1 MAFIDTSSK
10 SGSNS
15 YQNGNPLYIVLLT
28 LVATLGGLLFGYDT
42 AVVNGAEKSLV
53 EFYIAR
59 ITDPAYYEY
68 AVKIITQYKILMALV
83 LFLVFGIISGQ
94 IVKLLGKKRGFIAG
108 AVILGILVIWIIG
121 FISKVIPTDPASLK
135 DSVDTIKGF
144 VIASAL
150 IGCVIGGSV
159 AGFISRALG
168 RKNGLFIAAVAFF
181 ISAIGAW
188 KPEAF
193 NVFGTLDV
201 YSFVIFRIIGGIG
214 VGLASMISPMYIA
227 EIAPA
232 KIRGKLV
239 SFNQFAIIF
248 GMLVIYFVN
257 YFIAKQGDEQW
268 LITEGWRLMFLS
280 GAIPAGIFILLL
292 FFVPE
297 TPRFLVLNGQEDKAL
312 KVLKKIAGEKE
323 AAIILE
329 EIKGTL
335 HEANAPWLSYGF
347 LIIFVGI
354 MLSVFQQFVGINV
367 VLYYAGNIFRNT
379 GASTDS
385 SLLQTIIVGAVNL
398 AFTVVAIMT
407 VDKFGRK
414 PLMIIGSIGMAVSMF
429 ALGFTFFMG
438 QTGGTLTPLQGY
450 AALAFMLLY
459 TAAFAMS
466 WGPVCWVL
474 LSEIFPNSIRAA
486 MSIAVAAQ
494 WIANWIVSLTFP
506 MMNDNVW
513 LTSQFNHGFS
523 YWIYGIMGILSA
535 IFVWKM
541 VPETK
546 GKTLESMEGLW
557 LKKK

>member
-1 MAFIDTSSK
+1 MAFIDTSTK
-10 SGSNS
+10 SGTTA
-15 YQNGNPLYIVLLT
+15 YQSGNPMYIVLLT

-59 ITDPAYYEY
+59 ITDPAQFSY
-68 AVKIITQYKILMALV
+68 AVSVISQYKITMAIV
-83 LFLVFGIISGQ
+83 LYLVFFIISGQ
-94 IVKLLGKKRGFIAG
+94 IVKLLGKKKGLISGGIILALLTIW
-108 AVILGILVIWIIG
+108 VIS
-121 FISKVIPTDPASLK
+121 FISNSIPSDPAALK

-168 RKNGLFIAAVAFF
+168 RKNGLFIAASAFF
-181 ISAIGAW
+181 LSAIGAW
-188 KPEAF
+188 NPEGLNF
-193 NVFGTLDV
+193 FGTLPV
-201 YSFVIFRIIGGIG
+201 YSFVVYRIIGGIG

-257 YFIAKQGDEQW
+257 YFIARQGNEQW
-268 LITEGWRLMFLS
+268 LITDGWRWMFFS
-280 GAIPAGIFILLL
+280 GAIPAGIFIVLL
-292 FFVPE
+292 FFIPE
-297 TPRFLVLNGQEDKAL
+297 TPRYLVLKGQEDKAL
-312 KVLKKIAGEKE
+312 KVLEKIAGKRQ
-323 AAIILE
+323 ASLILE
-329 EIKGTL
+329 EIQGTL
-335 HEANAPWLSYGF
+335 HEANAPWMSYGF
-347 LIIFVGI
+347 LVIFVGI
-354 MLSVFQQFVGINV
+354 TLSVFQQFVGINV
-367 VLYYAGNIFRNT
+367 VLYYAGNIFRNM

-385 SLLQTIIVGAVNL
+385 SLMQTIIVGAVNL
-398 AFTVVAIMT
+398 AFTVVAILT

-414 PLMIIGSIGMAVSMF
+414 PLMIIGSLGMAVSMIL
-429 ALGFTFFMG
+429 LGLTFFMG
-438 QTGGTLTPLQGY
+438 QTGGILTPLQGY

-513 LTSQFNHGFS
+513 LTNKFNHGFS
-523 YWIYGIMGILSA
+523 YWIYGVMGILSA

-546 GKTLESMEGLW
+546 GKTLEAMENLW
-557 LKKK
+557 KK